1 MSQTILKNRTGHLA
15 SYTFFTRYVNQYKK
29 RHFHNSVNHQENLFH
44 RKLIT
49 EVFKNTVLQ
58 KNFRSS
64 RLRMSFTIGEDLPLA
79 TSVT

>member
-1 MSQTILKNRTGHLA
+1 MPQIILKDRTGHLA

-49 EVFKNTVLQ
+49 EVFKNSCFIEKLQ
-58 KNFRSS
+58 KQ
-64 RLRMSFTIGEDLPLA
+64 SFADVLHNR
-79 TSVT
+79 